1 MLKRNLTTLTIL
13 AVLFSSG
20 VAMADKGGNNG
31 LHEGQES
38 QQGQQ
43 NWQQNFQQ
51 NGQQGEDSRR
61 ENMLRHQRQSYKQLQ
76 GSQNQFKKFIKK
88 PLKQISK

>member
-13 AVLFSSG
+13 AVLLSSG
-20 VAMADKGGNNG
+20 IAMADKGGNNG
-31 LHEGQES
+31 LHEGQEG

-43 NWQQNFQQ
+43 SWQQNFQQ
-51 NGQQGEDSRR
+51 DGQQGEDSRR
-61 ENMLRHQRQSYKQLQ
+61 ENMLRHQQQNPQQFQ
-76 GSQNQFKKFIKK
+76 GRQNQFKKFIKK